1 MKFSSDTEYLF
12 LFTYYY
18 FQALLGLCCF
28 MGFFLVVA
36 SGGYFLV
43 AVRRLLIV
51 TPWTAACQAQLL
63 VMNLPANAGDLGL
76 VPGSG
81 RPPGGG
87 NSNPLQYS
95 CRKNILQAILHRIYH
110 RLYYMGSQR
119 LDREGNGNPLQYS
132 CLENPMDG
140 GGWQAAVHGIAKSR
154 TRLK

>member
-28 MGFFLVVA
+28 MGFFLIVA
-36 SGGYFLV
+36 SGGYFLA

-51 TPWTAACQAQLL
+51 TPWTTACQAQLL

-95 CRKNILQAILHRIYH
+95 CWKNPKDRGASQAILH
-110 RLYYMGSQR
+110 GSQR
-119 LDREGNGNPLQYS
+119 LDEGNGNPFQYS
-132 CLENPMDG
+132 CLENPMNG
-140 GGWQAAVHGIAKSR
+140 GGWQVAVHGVAKSR